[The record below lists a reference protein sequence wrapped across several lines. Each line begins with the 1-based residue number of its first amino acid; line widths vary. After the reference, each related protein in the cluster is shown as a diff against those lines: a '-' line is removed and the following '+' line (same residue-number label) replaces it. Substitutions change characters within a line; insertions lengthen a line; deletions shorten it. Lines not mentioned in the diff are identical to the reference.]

1 MEKHADQPNHWLKSK
16 EVEKVLKID
25 SCELM
30 HLRTAGKLRFEKK
43 GNAYLY
49 DAGDVFSE
57 FEKK

>member
-1 MEKHADQPNHWLKSK
+1 MNDDQKPSLKSK
-16 EVEKVLKID
+16 EVQKALKIS
-25 SCELM
+25 SCDLM
-30 HLRTAGKLRFEKK
+30 HMRMAGKLRYTKK